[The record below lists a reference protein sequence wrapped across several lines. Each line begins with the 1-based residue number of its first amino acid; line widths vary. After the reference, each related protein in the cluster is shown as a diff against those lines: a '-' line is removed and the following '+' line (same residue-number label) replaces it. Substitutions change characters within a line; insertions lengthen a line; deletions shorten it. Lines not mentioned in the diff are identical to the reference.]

1 MRLWP
6 RLFAWAVLTRAVLL
20 IVGVLAIWLLPS
32 PRGEPFAGLEDAA
45 IKTWSRWDGGWYLS
59 IARSGYSYEP
69 GHESNVAFAP
79 LLPAL
84 MRAGGVLLGTDDRG
98 LLVAGIAVANISL
111 LIALGYL
118 VALVKLDF
126 DDATAA
132 RTALYLLVYPGAFFL
147 SAVYP
152 QAPFLACVVASLY
165 YARRGRW
172 WVAGAVGAVAA
183 LARPYGVL
191 LAIPLG
197 YEYLRQRDFRVRSIR
212 ADVFSLALVP
222 ASAGLWAAYL
232 GLRFGDP
239 FVIVNA
245 ARAWGRFIPPWA
257 LDLEGLEWVPF
268 ATQVTPW
275 FFVDLAFALALALLV
290 VQAWRTQRR
299 SYAIYATL
307 IGLTAVLSGQ
317 LGSGLRYALELFP
330 AFIALAIIGAAA
342 PLRRAYAW
350 PAFILENVL
359 AARFA
364 LGYWVG

>member
-1 MRLWP
+1 VEKLASNGVMRFWP
-6 RLFAWAVLTRAVLL
+6 GVFGWAALTRAVLL
-20 IVGVLAIWLLPS
+20 IVSLVAVWLLPTV
-32 PRGEPFAGLEDAA
+32 RGEHFSSVGDAA
-45 IKTWSRWDGGWYLS
+45 ISAWSRWDGGWYLS
-59 IARSGYSYEP
+59 IAQSGYRYEP

-98 LLVAGIAVANISL
+98 LLLSGIGVANLSL
-111 LIALGYL
+111 LVALGYL

-172 WVAGAVGAVAA
+172 WVAGAIGAVAA

-191 LAIPLG
+191 LAIPLA
-197 YEYLRQRDFRVRSIR
+197 YEYLRQRDFRFRSVR
-212 ADVFSLALVP
+212 ADVLPLALVP

-245 ARAWGRFIPPWA
+245 ARAWGRFVPPW
-257 LDLEGLEWVPF
+257 EIKGEFSSWV
-268 ATQVTPW
+268 
-275 FFVDLAFALALALLV
+275 FVDLAFALALAFLV
-290 VQAWRTQRR
+290 VQAWRTQHRT
-299 SYAIYATL
+299 YAIYATL
-307 IGLTAVLSGQ
+307 IGLAAVFSGQ
-317 LGSGLRYALELFP
+317 LASGLRYALELFP
-330 AFIALAIIGAAA
+330 AFIALAVIGAAD
-342 PLRRAYAW
+342 PWRRAYTW
-350 PAFILENVL
+350 PAFVLENVL
-359 AARFA
+359 VARFA